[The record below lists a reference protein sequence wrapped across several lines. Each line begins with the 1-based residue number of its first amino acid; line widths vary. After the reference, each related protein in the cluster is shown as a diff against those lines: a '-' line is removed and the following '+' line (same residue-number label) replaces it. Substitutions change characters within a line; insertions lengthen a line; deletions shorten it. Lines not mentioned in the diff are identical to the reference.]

1 MGFSVAQR
9 VFRRAR
15 LPRSWSSKYKKQ
27 FSYIAIGDDNRGD
40 PNNTNKGC
48 PTKSIYAKKSI
59 IWHNICIVIAK
70 DFPTVSHLLKC
81 WISLYSMNF
90 TKKS

>member
-9 VFRRAR
+9 VFRRAG

-27 FSYIAIGDDNRGD
+27 FWYIAIGDG

-48 PTKSIYAKKSI
+48 PTKMHIHKKSI
-59 IWHNICIVIAK
+59 IWHYICIVIAK
-70 DFPTVSHLLKC
+70 DFPTVSNLLKY